1 MEALTG
7 YVTSTVNEIRGMNVR
22 QLLLQAINLG
32 ELACTSRWSTL
43 LQVCLCNQH
52 WAWLQD

>member
-32 ELACTSRWSTL
+32 ELACTSRRSTL